1 MMWRSTMP
9 VPPKMQELYGDKLR
23 LVPMG
28 QKKGLLSRFG
38 LNIAEDVMIAAEER
52 ALWARYGL

>member
-1 MMWRSTMP
+1 
-9 VPPKMQELYGDKLR
+9 MQELYGDKLR